1 MPTLGYPDTANP
13 FRPLRIMNAR
23 RRLQRNRQRRR
34 LAGVCAGIADY
45 FGVDVTLVRF
55 LFVLSVFFSF
65 SLTVWIY
72 LALWF
77 LLPAGPETPM
87 PDVSWRL
94 SRELKRIEKLV
105 RKAHRRLPAPV
116 ADDIQ
121 ETFDVIKLIAPHFE
135 SIGLAPRTVDSL
147 REHALRRFPSVL
159 RQMLSC
165 PENLPPFK
173 RAQIELAE
181 LKGEFQ
187 RAANE
192 LIDLEIHR
200 TAGEADLISPQVRLW
215 KERLAPL
222 RETLRQRAGENTLR
236 LLQQIEEKLAFLME
250 RTESSGD
257 LFDLTPFEVRKIAF
271 DYLPDTVNQ
280 YLQLP
285 PAMARSQLLSSG
297 KTAEESLNDQLNLLD
312 HALHD
317 LAKSLFEKDA
327 QGLLVHGRFLR
338 EKFAEQTFRLSD

>member
-1 MPTLGYPDTANP
+1 MGYPETADP

-72 LALWF
+72 LALWL

-105 RKAHRRLPAPV
+105 RKAHRRLPASI

-135 SIGLAPRTVDSL
+135 NIALAPRTVDSL
-147 REHALRRFPSVL
+147 REQALRRFPSVL
-159 RQMLSC
+159 KHMLSC

-173 RAQIELAE
+173 RAQLELAE
-181 LKGEFQ
+181 LKGQLQ
-187 RAANE
+187 RAAN
-192 LIDLEIHR
+192 DLLDQEIHR
-200 TAGEADLISPQVRLW
+200 TAWNADLISPQVRLW

-222 RETLRQRAGENTLR
+222 RETLRQRAGENTLC

-250 RTESSGD
+250 RTESGADD

-285 PAMARSQLLSSG
+285 PSMARSQKLSSG

-327 QGLLVHGRFLR
+327 QGLLVHGRFLK